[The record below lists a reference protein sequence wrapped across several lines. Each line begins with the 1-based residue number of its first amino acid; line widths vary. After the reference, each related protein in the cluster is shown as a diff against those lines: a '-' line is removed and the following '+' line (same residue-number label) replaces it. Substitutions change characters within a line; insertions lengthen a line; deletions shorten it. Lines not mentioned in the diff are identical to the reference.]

1 MAVPAESAQDGAPTG
16 TGEAAEARVSL
27 QDMPREIL
35 WIILGKL
42 PSNAATA
49 NALCGVCKGWRDAI
63 LSEDSYLNGLAF
75 KLNPNQPFRGLGAVR
90 GAVAHRRTWASKR
103 RDEARDVIRAS
114 MDAQNARFDAE
125 RASVSEDATL
135 LETVSREMRFR
146 GRGVPPHMSARALP
160 EAPRVPVLLER
171 ACEIAKNVS
180 ALECLGLLRDHQGDH
195 ARAHKAWKKAAVLG
209 SAVGQFKL
217 GEIFYRGLGNHG
229 VDGEEAL
236 FWLQKATKAREAGA
250 ASLPSESLGVAAGI
264 MGFLHLDGEGCQ
276 ACNTTAVKWFKV
288 AADAGNKEAS
298 TTLGWMYNTGQY

>member
-1 MAVPAESAQDGAPTG
+1 MAVPAESAPDGTPTG
-16 TGEAAEARVSL
+16 TGEATGAARPVSL
-27 QDMPREIL
+27 QDMPDEIL
-35 WIILGKL
+35 WQILGKL
-42 PSNAATA
+42 PANAATA

-103 RDEARDVIRAS
+103 RDEARDVIRA
-114 MDAQNARFDAE
+114 MDAQNARFDAA
-125 RASVSEDATL
+125 ASISSDATL

-236 FWLQKATKAREAGA
+236 FWLSKAVKNAKSPLAPEDLSTA
-250 ASLPSESLGVAAGI
+250 ACI
-264 MGFLHLDGEGCQ
+264 MGYLFQDGEGTQ
-276 ACNTTAVKWFKV
+276 ACNVTAVKWFRV
-288 AADAGNKEAS
+288 ASSNGNVEA
-298 TTLGWMYNTGQY
+298 TKTLG

>member
-103 RDEARDVIRAS
+103 RDEARDVIRS
-114 MDAQNARFDAE
+114 ID
-125 RASVSEDATL
+125 
-135 LETVSREMRFR
+135 
-146 GRGVPPHMSARALP
+146 
-160 EAPRVPVLLER
+160 
-171 ACEIAKNVS
+171 
-180 ALECLGLLRDHQGDH
+180 
-195 ARAHKAWKKAAVLG
+195 
-209 SAVGQFKL
+209 
-217 GEIFYRGLGNHG
+217 
-229 VDGEEAL
+229 
-236 FWLQKATKAREAGA
+236 
-250 ASLPSESLGVAAGI
+250 
-264 MGFLHLDGEGCQ
+264 
-276 ACNTTAVKWFKV
+276 
-288 AADAGNKEAS
+288 
-298 TTLGWMYNTGQY
+298 

>member
-103 RDEARDVIRAS
+103 RDEAQDVIRAS

-236 FWLQKATKAREAGA
+236 FWLSKAVKNSNQPLAMEDLSTA
-250 ASLPSESLGVAAGI
+250 ACI
-264 MGFLHLDGEGCQ
+264 MGYLFQDGEGTQ
-276 ACNTTAVKWFKV
+276 ACNVTAVKWFRV
-288 AADAGNKEAS
+288 AS
-298 TTLGWMYNTGQY
+298 TNGNVEATKTLGWLYNTGQY

>member
-1 MAVPAESAQDGAPTG
+1 MAVPAESAPDGAPTG
-16 TGEAAEARVSL
+16 TGEATGAARPVSL
-27 QDMPREIL
+27 QDMPHELL
-35 WIILGKL
+35 WQILGKL
-42 PSNAATA
+42 PANAATA

-63 LSEDSYLNGLAF
+63 LGEDSYLSGLAF
-75 KLNPNQPFRGLGAVR
+75 KLDANQPFRGLGAVR

-103 RDEARDVIRAS
+103 REEAQDFIRS
-114 MDAQNARFDAE
+114 MDAQNARFDREEA
-125 RASVSEDATL
+125 REDAAL
-135 LETVSREMRFR
+135 LETVTRQMRDR
-146 GRGVPPHMSARALP
+146 GRGVAAHMSP
-160 EAPRVPVLLER
+160 EGARVPVLLER
-171 ACEIAKNVS
+171 ACAVAKNIS
-180 ALECLGLLRDHQGDH
+180 ALECLGELRDHQGDH

-209 SAVGQFKL
+209 SAIGQFKL